1 MQCSDSELS
10 GGGLCAK
17 RVTDANPKQNNF
29 KVKLLL
35 NKGCRLT
42 ALSNDVPAFT
52 TASTQLQERCLCD
65 LCLRRGGEVSFSL
78 QRHATDTGVASDSQ

>member
-52 TASTQLQERCLCD
+52 TASTQLQETVSVRSVPEEG
-65 LCLRRGGEVSFSL
+65 RGSVL
-78 QRHATDTGVASDSQ
+78 QPAETRH

>member
-1 MQCSDSELS
+1 MQCSDRELS

-52 TASTQLQERCLCD
+52 TASTQLQETVSVRSVPEV
-65 LCLRRGGEVSFSL
+65 RRGSVL
-78 QRHATDTGVASDSQ
+78 QPAETRH